1 MGMGKGVKVKG
12 GVGEK
17 RKDRFVACWEAVGAR
32 RRGAGQEERGVGE
45 LGVGERK
52 ARGRE
57 GLAKRKSPG

>member
-17 RKDRFVACWEAVGAR
+17 RKLACWEAVGAR